1 MTLEITLEERVRRW
15 MREAVADAQLD
26 ERRGKGTP
34 LLEAGVVQLT
44 QLGEA
49 AAAALGLDLDDEEI
63 ELMVWDTAFDVSEE
77 IEAASRWTPR
87 GAR

>member
-26 ERRGKGTP
+26 ERRGKGTD
-34 LLEAGVVQLT
+34 LLDAGVVQLT

-49 AAAALGLDLDDEEI
+49 AAAALNLDLDDEDVA
-63 ELMVWDTAFDVSEE
+63 ELLWDTAFDVSEE
-77 IEAASRWTPR
+77 IEAASRWIPR